1 MRSSVDADSARTGGT
16 GRDAFGQQIQKALD
30 FFGGV
35 VVKESDAQDTSRLEA
50 ERFGQRQRVAVPRPA
65 EDPAL
70 AEFLG

>member
-1 MRSSVDADSARTGGT
+1 MLGD
-16 GRDAFGQQIQKALD
+16 GRHASGQQVQKAPD

-35 VVKESDAQDTSRLEA
+35 VVKESDAQDTARLQTESL
-50 ERFGQRQRVAVPRPA
+50 GQRQRVAVPSPA